1 MNAPPIVEHLDA
13 EALLRAII
21 GFSPYRRVLAPLHGD
36 IVRVALANRQISSA
50 LAAVIGRS
58 GFTAGATLRRQE
70 LGAEARIFA
79 AFLEHIYFASPPF
92 LKSVGEWPVGG
103 RRGE

>member
-1 MNAPPIVEHLDA
+1 MNAAPTVEHHDA
-13 EALLRAII
+13 EALLEAII
-21 GFSPYRRVLAPLHGD
+21 ALSPYRRVLAPLQVD
-36 IVRVALANRQISSA
+36 ITRIALANRQISGA

-58 GFTAGATLRRQE
+58 GFTAGATLRRRD
-70 LGAEARIFA
+70 LGPEARTFA
-79 AFLEHIYFASPPF
+79 AFLDHIHFASPPF